1 MKRINLTI
9 VILFSLCSLLCRAQM
24 MPLED
29 EPVSLE
35 TKEGKINGK
44 LLLPNSEKPCP
55 VVLLIAGSGP
65 TDMDGNSAIG
75 NMKNN
80 SLKFLA
86 EGLAENGIASVRFD
100 KRGIAASAPA
110 GKEESLLRFEDYV
123 NDVKGWL
130 DYLARDKRFT
140 GITVVGHSEGSLIGM
155 LACRNQPKV
164 KAFVSLAGAGR
175 PAYDIIEE
183 QMASQPEMVRKEV
196 AAINESLKR
205 GEQVQQ
211 VPAFLQA
218 LYRASV
224 QPYLISWYKY
234 DPQKV
239 VATLKIPVLIVQ
251 GKQDIQVAVKDA
263 ELLKKARPAAQLLL
277 IDSMNHVLK
286 DCDSMDQ
293 QKQMAVYTD
302 PSLPVNATL
311 ISSLNTFIK
320 KQDKR

>member
-1 MKRINLTI
+1 MKHVRLAL
-9 VILFSLCSLLCRAQM
+9 VGLFSFYCFLCQAQL
-24 MPLED
+24 MPPAEQSVELD
-29 EPVSLE
+29 
-35 TKEGKINGK
+35 TKEGIIKGK
-44 LLLPNSEKPCP
+44 LLLPSGEGTCP

-86 EGLAENGIASVRFD
+86 EGLAQDGIASLRFD
-100 KRGIAASAPA
+100 KRGIATSAAA
-110 GKEESLLRFEDYV
+110 GKDESLLRFEDYV

-140 GITVVGHSEGSLIGM
+140 GITVIGHSEGSLIGM

-164 KAFVSLAGAGR
+164 KSFVSLAGAGR
-175 PAYDIIEE
+175 PAYEIIEE
-183 QMASQPEMVRKEV
+183 QVSSQPKTIREEV
-196 AAINESLKR
+196 ASINASLRK
-205 GEQVQQ
+205 GEQVEQ
-211 VPAFLQA
+211 VPMHLQS
-218 LYRASV
+218 LYRSSV

-239 VATLKIPVLIVQ
+239 VASLKIPVLIVQ
-251 GKQDIQVAVKDA
+251 GKHDIQVSVKDA
-263 ELLKKARPAAQLLL
+263 ELLQKAKPAAELLL

-286 DCDSMDQ
+286 DCDTMNPQ
-293 QKQMAVYTD
+293 QQMSVYMN

-311 ISSLNTFIK
+311 ISSLNAFINK
-320 KQDKR
+320 HP